1 VNQPDEA
8 PILAGLR
15 VVEVSAFV
23 AAPLA
28 GATLASLGAEVV
40 RVDPIGGGID
50 ANRWPLHGDRSLYW
64 AGLNQGKRS
73 VTLDTGTERGQRL
86 ATALVVEAGI
96 VLTNLP
102 ARGWSS
108 YERLRERRPDLI
120 MALLTGN
127 PDGSAAVDYTV
138 NAAVGFPFLTGPEGW
153 QGPVNHVL
161 PAWDALTGYLLTT
174 GLLAAERHRTRT
186 GRGQLLT
193 VSLADVA
200 LSIASHLGLLA
211 EAKLTDAPRERI
223 GNHLFGSFS
232 RDFTTADG
240 RSLILVALTP
250 RQWRSLVEAT
260 GLGDQMAVI
269 EAERGLDLRREGD
282 RFRVRGE
289 ISALLEA
296 WVGSRTYAEAGA
308 ALDAHRVL
316 WGPYQTFK
324 QLLSEDERCSVANP
338 MFAEVEQPG
347 VGRYLRAGTPLAFT
361 GAGRVPPGP
370 APAIG
375 QDTEQVLSSW
385 LGLGPDRIGA
395 LKAEGVIVTRSER

>member
-1 VNQPDEA
+1 MSPV
-8 PILAGLR
+8 PILSGLR
-15 VVEVSAFV
+15 IVELSAFV

-50 ANRWPLHGDRSLYW
+50 ANRWPLHGERSLYW

-73 VTLDTGTERGQRL
+73 VTVDTRGESGQRL
-86 ATALVVEAGI
+86 VNDLVAKAGI

-102 ARGWSS
+102 TRGWSS
-108 YERLRERRPDLI
+108 YERLKERRPDLI

-153 QGPVNHVL
+153 EGPVNHVL

-174 GLLAAERHRTRT
+174 GLLAAELHRART
-186 GRGQLLT
+186 GEGQLLT

-200 LSIASHLGLLA
+200 LAIASHLGLIA
-211 EAKLTDAPRERI
+211 EAQLEEAPRERI
-223 GNHLFGSFS
+223 GNHLFGTFS
-232 RDFTTADG
+232 RDFHTADG
-240 RSLILVALTP
+240 RWLILVALTP
-250 RQWRSLVEAT
+250 RQWRSLVEAA
-260 GLGDQMAVI
+260 GLGERFAAL

-282 RFRVRGE
+282 RYRVRRE
-289 ISALLEA
+289 IAALLEE
-296 WVGSRTYAEAGA
+296 WVGARGYDEVRA
-308 ALDAHRVL
+308 ALDAHQVL

-324 QLLSEDERCSVANP
+324 QLVSEDERCSTANP
-338 MFAEVEQPG
+338 LFAEVEQPG
-347 VGRYLRAGTPLAFT
+347 IGRYLRAGSPLTFSA
-361 GAGRVPPGP
+361 AARVAPGP

-375 QDTEQVLSSW
+375 QDTREVLTSW
-385 LGLGPDRIGA
+385 LGLGGDELRA
-395 LKAEGVIVTRSER
+395 LGAEGVIGG